1 MSKKKNQSQFTHQ
14 QKTKKKN
21 QEEVLSTL
29 DNTNFENS
37 DDSVTFHFAHISNV
51 NDKAKK
57 DKDSVVS
64 SSFSISPSY
73 MSSSM
78 SQKEFQKLVKQYKKS
93 KKKYQKKQRK
103 AMCHY
108 AKQYQ
113 TLQTELAELDEVA
126 TDLGCSVAVDL
137 EPVLQIPY
145 TVFLGVYDAKRAR
158 AEAKMMTLESV
169 SPYSLEDLSPAQL
182 AMAKQSSQVSQYI
195 QTQFQQQV
203 LPRLQGELSKMMFFS
218 H

>member
-14 QKTKKKN
+14 QKTKKKD

-29 DNTNFENS
+29 DNTNFENP

-57 DKDSVVS
+57 DKDNVVS
-64 SSFSISPSY
+64 SSLSISPSY

-78 SQKEFQKLVKQYKKS
+78 NQKEFQKLVKQYKKS
-93 KKKYQKKQRK
+93 KKKYRKKQQK

-113 TLQTELAELDEVA
+113 ALQSELAELDEVA

-145 TVFLGVYDAKRAR
+145 TVFLGVHDAKRAR